1 MTPDPPTA
9 GPEGLAEVPRPAYD
23 VCNPDRLPADRMAF
37 VEGIHQQFLQAF
49 GQALTGLLDAP
60 VKATPAG
67 IEQWPVAGF
76 LKESATDACAVTLD
90 LSPTRGQAWVGLS
103 TRLVFR
109 VLDILL
115 GAPQTTAP
123 SVRTTIT
130 EIEQHVLHEFFEV
143 LIAAL
148 NNAWTPSGISLR
160 KASIGTAGEARQ
172 TAQPDGTALVLNGKV
187 KIAEDEE
194 TFRVAVPVLAV
205 RLAALQKR
213 NRIPPARWPAK
224 LPPGLPSW
232 KWSAAPPCNWKP
244 SWVVLRYAWGI
255 WRPCNR
261 GRSWCSLSPLARNWT
276 VWSTGRQNSA
286 GNGSLTATGTACRW
300 TPWWIQPRP
309 ANINPC
315 KRKSWQGASA
325 DPRTDP
331 IADPS
336 SARRIDRDGTHLAGN
351 RLQQFQL
358 FAVRVGA
365 CASTNECAAVQFL
378 PQSGQ
383 IAANPSP

>member
-76 LKESATDACAVTLD
+76 LKESATDACVGTLD

-205 RLAALQKR
+205 RLAALQNEQNPTSEVAGEAAAR
-213 NRIPPARWPAK
+213 AALLEVVSGATVQLEAVLGGSSIRLGDLAAMQPGQILVLTQPAGAQLDCLVNGKAK
-224 LPPGLPSW
+224 FRGEWVAHGDRHGLQVDAVVD
-232 KWSAAPPCNWKP
+232 SAA
-244 SWVVLRYAWGI
+244 
-255 WRPCNR
+255 
-261 GRSWCSLSPLARNWT
+261 
-276 VWSTGRQNSA
+276 A
-286 GNGSLTATGTACRW
+286 G
-300 TPWWIQPRP
+300 
-309 ANINPC
+309 
-315 KRKSWQGASA
+315 K
-325 DPRTDP
+325 
-331 IADPS
+331 
-336 SARRIDRDGTHLAGN
+336 H
-351 RLQQFQL
+351 
-358 FAVRVGA
+358 
-365 CASTNECAAVQFL
+365 
-378 PQSGQ
+378 
-383 IAANPSP
+383 